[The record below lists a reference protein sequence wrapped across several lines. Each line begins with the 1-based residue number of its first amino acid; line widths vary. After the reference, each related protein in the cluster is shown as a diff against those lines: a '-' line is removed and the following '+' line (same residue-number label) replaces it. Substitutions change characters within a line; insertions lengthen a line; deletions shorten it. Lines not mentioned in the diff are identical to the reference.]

1 MRMTAISNVVTAYY
15 LLTLPIGIGFLSHAY
30 RHFFHE
36 AIAPTL

>member
-1 MRMTAISNVVTAYY
+1 MRMTVMSTMVTAYY

-36 AIAPTL
+36 AVTPTL